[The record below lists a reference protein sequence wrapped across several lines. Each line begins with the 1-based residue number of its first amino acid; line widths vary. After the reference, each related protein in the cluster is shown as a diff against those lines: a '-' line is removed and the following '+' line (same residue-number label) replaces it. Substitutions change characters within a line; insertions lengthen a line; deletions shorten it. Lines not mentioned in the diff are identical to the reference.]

1 MAGFNNDVV
10 YADNVRFDGG
20 EYPGQVTT
28 DGQLLIGSTAAPN
41 IRVGT
46 LTSPSGTITIGYAAP
61 DITIDLA
68 GGSVG
73 IDSIAVQ
80 AVTAP
85 GVSPVLPT
93 GAGLVTFNG
102 AAVAAQTIPVQSR
115 SIALNSYQLEVQRAS
130 SSAATN
136 ATQQGI
142 ASFNS
147 AHFSVDGNGWVSSLN
162 GLPISSVDVDGA
174 TAPGTDPVLPTAL
187 GVMGVGGAQVAAGT
201 VPSAIRTQSIAA
213 NSYQIQVQRSS
224 AQAISSVAQNGVCH
238 FDSAQ
243 FTVDANG
250 FVQSLASVAFVWQD
264 SGPVAMAN
272 FNGYFATGA
281 GAYTLPLGVTDGET
295 IEIVDQ
301 IGGGV
306 VVTAA
311 GAQVI
316 QVSNTLSS
324 AGGTC
329 TSTQSGDALRL
340 IFRASTGRWICV
352 PGAAGNWILA

>member
-1 MAGFNNDVV
+1 MAGFKNDILIAGNVDFRGVFPNIPTVV
-10 YADNVRFDGG
+10 A
-20 EYPGQVTT
+20 
-28 DGQLLIGSTAAPN
+28 DGQLLIGNAVAPN

-46 LTSPSGTITIGYAAP
+46 ITSPGGTLTIGYSAP
-61 DITIDLA
+61 NITIDLA

-115 SIALNSYQLEVQRAS
+115 SVALNSYQLEVQRAS

-136 ATQQGI
+136 ATQQGL

-147 AHFSVDGNGWVSSLN
+147 AHFSVDASGWVSSLN

-224 AQAISSVAQNGVCH
+224 AQAVSSVAQNGVCH
-238 FDSAQ
+238 FNSTQ

-250 FVQSLASVAFVWQD
+250 FVSSISGTAPWLDTAGGALA
-264 SGPVAMAN
+264 N
-272 FNGYFATGA
+272 HTGYFVTAA
-281 GAYTLPLGVTDGET
+281 AAVTLPAGVANGDMV
-295 IEIVDQ
+295 EIVDF

-306 VVTAA
+306 VVTAQ
-311 GAQVI
+311 GGDLI
-316 QVSNTLSS
+316 RISNTDSS
-324 AGGTC
+324 VNGTA
-329 TSTQSGDALRL
+329 TSTQLGDALRL
-340 IFRASTGRWICV
+340 VFRAVGQVWVCV
-352 PGAAGNWILA
+352 PGASGNWVLA